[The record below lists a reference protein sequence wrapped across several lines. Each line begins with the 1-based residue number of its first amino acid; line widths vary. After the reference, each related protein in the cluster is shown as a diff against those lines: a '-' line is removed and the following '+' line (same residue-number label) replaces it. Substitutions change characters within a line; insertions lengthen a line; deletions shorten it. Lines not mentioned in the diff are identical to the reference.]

1 MPPGHHEL
9 ERSAIG
15 VAEQADALA
24 PSPAARVVHQ
34 LAVVALVPTRVDQ
47 ALEDRSNQRA
57 LITREEVGVER
68 GPRDVP
74 VGRDACAQQPAVAVH
89 MIPAEGDFVAL
100 RSGEASVQLPRQGLW
115 RITDGGQPNAGP
127 TQRGSGKG
135 AAAQALQEASAVEL
149 HAALLGSQLGALI
162 ALSGAEFLSVFE
174 KPELDAVAY
183 LFIRLNSWGIQI
195 IQIFWGLW
203 LFPFGILVY
212 RSGFIPRILGVLL
225 MIAGFGYLLGSF
237 MFQILPQYDD
247 ALSTFI
253 MVLEMGELPIIFWL
267 LIVGAKAQSEER
279 QIRP

>member
-1 MPPGHHEL
+1 MTNVNSTK
-9 ERSAIG
+9 RTARIAG
-15 VAEQADALA
+15 VLYVLLALTGIF
-24 PSPAARVVHQ
+24 S
-34 LAVVALVPTRVDQ
+34 LMYVPTTLVVFGD
-47 ALEDRSNQRA
+47 ATATAENIRSSE
-57 LITREEVGVER
+57 LL
-68 GPRDVP
+68 
-74 VGRDACAQQPAVAVH
+74 
-89 MIPAEGDFVAL
+89 F
-100 RSGEASVQLPRQGLW
+100 RSGILSGLVSNVIFVFLVLALYRLLKETSHKQAMLMVTLVVISVATGFANT
-115 RITDGGQPNAGP
+115 IN
-127 TQRGSGKG
+127 
-135 AAAQALQEASAVEL
+135 
-149 HAALLGSQLGALI
+149 QLGALI
-162 ALSGAEFLSVFE
+162 ALSGADFLSVFE

-203 LFPFGILVY
+203 LFPFGLLVY
-212 RSGFIPRILGVLL
+212 RSGFIPKILGVLL